1 MSLPVLED
9 RKFLGS
15 IVVDGTTSLT
25 GTLTSVQLATN
36 TIADPGHGAAIPVTQ
51 SGVCAITTAG
61 AETNTLAIPT
71 FIGQRIVL
79 VCDTYA
85 VGDRV
90 ITVAAAFNVAN
101 NTILTFGAVSEA
113 CELVAVTVGGSL
125 VWQIGWNDGVGLS

>member
-36 TIADPGHGAAIPVTQ
+36 TIADPGTGAAIPVTQ

-101 NTILTFGAVSEA
+101 ITILTFGAVSEA
-113 CELVAVTVGGSL
+113 CE
-125 VWQIGWNDGVGLS
+125 

>member
-79 VCDTYA
+79 VCDTY
-85 VGDRV
+85 VGNRV

-101 NTILTFGAVSEA
+101 NTILTLGAVSEA
-113 CELVAVTVGGSL
+113 CELVAVTVGGAL
-125 VWQIGWNDGVGLS
+125 VWQIGWNDGVGVS